1 VAATESAERT
11 EDEAILHR
19 LGYAQV
25 LYREMG
31 GFSNFAISFTIISI
45 LAGCL
50 TSYFLAFNNGGPV
63 AITWGWLIVGVFCVL
78 VAMAMGEIAS
88 AMPTAGALY
97 FWASKLG
104 GPAWGWFTGWFNLVG
119 QIAVTASIQY
129 GSAIFA
135 TALLNL
141 WFPDLIGTDTGATF
155 ITLTVIVALQLALN
169 LLNVN
174 VLALL
179 NTVSAWWHMV
189 GVVVVVGI
197 LIAVPERHQSAGFV
211 FGEVINNSGFSATW
225 FVFGLGLIMALYTI
239 TGYDASAH
247 MSEETRQA
255 SRASALG
262 MVMAVVVSVVFGFI
276 LLVAVTF
283 AVPDVQGTAD
293 AAGNAVI
300 YIWTESLGEALA
312 EFLLLIAVVA
322 QLFCGTAS
330 VTSASRMMFAFSRDR
345 AVPFSTLWRKVAPN
359 RVPVNAVTAISVLAW
374 ALMIPTLA
382 NGVVGYA
389 VGTSIAVI
397 GLYIAFA
404 LPIIL
409 RIKAGDRFEPG
420 AWTLGKHYKWISPI
434 AVGFIAVAS
443 LICLMPMSPKGIFG
457 NEEFTWESV
466 NYAPITVGGAL
477 VLFGGWYLLSARTW
491 FTGPV
496 REAGSEEE
504 LKTIEAQLEAEAHG
518 GSDTGGAAVAAG
530 TAATVGAVAV
540 AEKVGT
546 DTETG
551 DDKAG
556 EADKATDDDADKAD
570 DKADDAGDKA
580 DAAVEADAATDTA
593 ATDTA
598 ATDTAA
604 TDTAATDTAATEPE
618 AGEAA
623 AEAAT
628 SDAPTTETT
637 SDAAVDVEETE
648 VAAAPAAAEPEA
660 DAPATE
666 TTSGTAVEAEET
678 APSDTASDT
687 AADTVTEAPDAEA
700 AAATADAP
708 ATADTATA
716 DTATADTATEETAAA
731 DTAETAPGT
740 EAGQEPV
747 AEAAAEAPVAEQPH
761 EEGGAATAA
770 AAGAATA
777 AAPAVA
783 EEATTAPVAS
793 DGAPGD
799 ADADLRAQL
808 KEELKAELKAELRAE
823 LLEELRRE
831 ATTNGTVP
839 ASTAGTDAGASA

>member
-1 VAATESAERT
+1 VAATEGAQRT

-50 TSYFLAFNNGGPV
+50 TSYYIAFNNGGPV
-63 AITWGWLIVGVFCVL
+63 AITWGWLIVGAFCVL

-88 AMPTAGALY
+88 SMPTAGALY

-141 WFPDLIGTDTGATF
+141 WFPDLVGTDTGAMF
-155 ITLTVIVALQLALN
+155 IALTVIVALQLALN

-189 GVVVVVGI
+189 GVAVIVGI
-197 LIAVPERHQSAGFV
+197 LVVVPDNHQSAGFV
-211 FGEVINNSGFSATW
+211 FGAVINESGFSSTW
-225 FVFGLGLIMALYTI
+225 FVFGLGLLMALYTI

-283 AVPDVQGTAD
+283 AVPDVAGTTAE
-293 AAGNAVI
+293 AGNAVI
-300 YIWTESLGEALA
+300 YIFTESLGDTLA
-312 EFLLLIAVVA
+312 EFLLVIAVVA

-345 AVPFSTLWRKVAPN
+345 AVPFSSLWRKVAPN
-359 RVPVNAVTAISVLAW
+359 RVPVNAVTAICVLAW

-409 RIKAGDRFEPG
+409 RIKAGDRFEAG

-434 AVGFIAVAS
+434 AVGFIAVAAI
-443 LICLMPMSPKGIFG
+443 ICLMPMSPKGIFG
-457 NEEFTWESV
+457 NAEFTWESV

-477 VLFGGWYLLSARTW
+477 ILFGGWYLLSARNW

-496 REAGSEEE
+496 REGGLEE
-504 LKTIEAQLEAEAHG
+504 LQSIEQQLEAETHDKAVAH
-518 GSDTGGAAVAAG
+518 DKTGPGAATATAG
-530 TAATVGAVAV
+530 AAATATAVAV
-540 AEKVGT
+540 AEKTDEAPETAVEDAAPADEKVGEAEAAGSAT
-546 DTETG
+546 ESTDGSPESDASAEEAKADAPEEAAEEEAAAASSDESADDESADEKGDAAAEPPAPEAADTEAADTETENVEEA
-551 DDKAG
+551 KA
-556 EADKATDDDADKAD
+556 EAPA
-570 DKADDAGDKA
+570 
-580 DAAVEADAATDTA
+580 
-593 ATDTA
+593 
-598 ATDTAA
+598 
-604 TDTAATDTAATEPE
+604 EPE
-618 AGEAA
+618 STDAAA

-628 SDAPTTETT
+628 EETSTATEVETGDGVAEEPKADADVTTEPTSEPTSEATT
-637 SDAAVDVEETE
+637 DSEG
-648 VAAAPAAAEPEA
+648 APAAN
-660 DAPATE
+660 
-666 TTSGTAVEAEET
+666 G
-678 APSDTASDT
+678 
-687 AADTVTEAPDAEA
+687 
-700 AAATADAP
+700 
-708 ATADTATA
+708 
-716 DTATADTATEETAAA
+716 TATEVVDTETDAVDGKAATNGKA
-731 DTAETAPGT
+731 DTEAEI
-740 EAGQEPV
+740 
-747 AEAAAEAPVAEQPH
+747 
-761 EEGGAATAA
+761 
-770 AAGAATA
+770 
-777 AAPAVA
+777 
-783 EEATTAPVAS
+783 
-793 DGAPGD
+793 
-799 ADADLRAQL
+799 
-808 KEELKAELKAELRAE
+808 K
-823 LLEELRRE
+823 
-831 ATTNGTVP
+831 
-839 ASTAGTDAGASA
+839 